1 MLSTISSALCLQFFS
16 WVTGPTKDKSMV
28 LATEDIAV
36 ELAAED
42 IGVVWTTE
50 DCEVK
55 SAVKILV

>member
-16 WVTGPTKDKSMV
+16 QVTGPTKDKSMV

-42 IGVVWTTE
+42 IGVV
-50 DCEVK
+50 
-55 SAVKILV
+55 